1 MLGRAAASGPV
12 AAGGR
17 QLLTPVAEH
26 SREGRASTPSTKG
39 GPTSLLAAAS
49 DGSSGSSEGG
59 SEESGGS
66 EEGSGSG
73 SGSGDGSICEE
84 ASASFGGAGSS
95 LSANLAVAGANRL
108 LSAHGSDSQLNTR
121 PSSSVDGAF
130 LSAWDSQTES
140 QSGTL
145 STSAGLSVPG
155 GTSSSGGGA
164 GAAHASLTV
173 SGSGE
178 FTFDR
183 SRPLGAISGGGGVG
197 GGGGGGIST
206 QPSTTATQRSRRSQ
220 RGAGHPVQQQ
230 VLFIQMEFCPRT
242 VRDVLDSRELDEERR
257 WSILRQILAGLA
269 HIHAQGIIHRD
280 LKAGGGVG
288 WGGVGWGG
296 VGQAWGLQDCLAC
309 RAARAAC
316 VCPPLPSAAALLPCL
331 SAYLCRTRGPPA
343 AARQHFP
350 GQPGQR
356 EAGGLWWVP
365 ADAQL
370 GCAHVLVV

>member
-1 MLGRAAASGPV
+1 
-12 AAGGR
+12 
-17 QLLTPVAEH
+17 
-26 SREGRASTPSTKG
+26 
-39 GPTSLLAAAS
+39 LAAAS
-49 DGSSGSSEGG
+49 DGSSSSSSSSSEDG
-59 SEESGGS
+59 SED
-66 EEGSGSG
+66 G

-84 ASASFGGAGSS
+84 ASTSFGGAGGS
-95 LSANLAVAGANRL
+95 LSANLAVSGANRL

-121 PSSSVDGAF
+121 PSSSIDGAF

-145 STSAGLSVPG
+145 STSAGVSAPG
-155 GTSSSGGGA
+155 GASSSGGGA
-164 GAAHASLTV
+164 GAAHTSLTV

-183 SRPLGAISGGGGVG
+183 SRPLGAFSGGGG

-280 LKAGGGVG
+280 LKVG
-288 WGGVGWGG
+288 WVG
-296 VGQAWGLQDCLAC
+296 
-309 RAARAAC
+309 
-316 VCPPLPSAAALLPCL
+316 
-331 SAYLCRTRGPPA
+331 
-343 AARQHFP
+343 
-350 GQPGQR
+350 
-356 EAGGLWWVP
+356 
-365 ADAQL
+365 
-370 GCAHVLVV
+370 